1 MQKLVIQTQYRE
13 NYAYPDWDGKGEC
26 PQAWKFKGGSTYV
39 VNSFKDFN
47 KVTEVMKQLDAL
59 ITFGNE
65 AAEEYILSWEIVP
78 QSRKVCEDWETVTQ
92 LWLNPVGKWEALKIT
107 DNRPDEDGYGG
118 YMRREILEKTESWTM
133 APENERLQYKAEF
146 LMEDGEHAL
155 GDEGLKQWFID
166 KSYEYGR
173 PEVS

>member
-39 VNSFKDFN
+39 INSFKDFN

-59 ITFGNE
+59 ISFGNE
-65 AAEEYILSWEIVP
+65 GFEEYILSWEIVP

-107 DNRPDEDGYGG
+107 DNREDG
-118 YMRREILEKTESWTM
+118 YMRREILEKTESWIM
-133 APENERLQYKAEF
+133 ATNNERVQYKAEY
-146 LMEDGEHAL
+146 LMEDGDFAIN
-155 GDEGLKQWFID
+155 DDGLKEWF
-166 KSYEYGR
+166 KSQEAA
-173 PEVS
+173 

>member
-39 VNSFKDFN
+39 INSFKDFN

-59 ITFGNE
+59 ISFGNE
-65 AAEEYILSWEIVP
+65 GFEEYILSWEIVP
-78 QSRKVCEDWETVTQ
+78 QARKVCEDWETVTQ

-107 DNRPDEDGYGG
+107 NNRDDGW
-118 YMRREILEKTESWTM
+118 MRSEILEKTESWIM
-133 APENERLQYKAEF
+133 APNNERVQYKAEY
-146 LMEDGEHAL
+146 LMEDGDFAIN
-155 GDEGLKQWFID
+155 DDGLKEWFNN
-166 KSYEYGR
+166 KEAA
-173 PEVS
+173 

>member
-39 VNSFKDFN
+39 INSFKDFN

-59 ITFGNE
+59 ISFGNE
-65 AAEEYILSWEIVP
+65 GFEEYILSWEIVP
-78 QSRKVCEDWETVTQ
+78 QARKVCEDWETVTQ

-107 DNRPDEDGYGG
+107 NNREDGY
-118 YMRREILEKTESWTM
+118 MRSEILEKTESWIM
-133 APENERLQYKAEF
+133 APNNERVQYKAEY
-146 LMEDGEHAL
+146 LMEDGDFAIN
-155 GDEGLKQWFID
+155 DEGLKEWFNN
-166 KSYEYGR
+166 KEAA
-173 PEVS
+173 

>member
-39 VNSFKDFN
+39 INSFKDFN

-59 ITFGNE
+59 ISFGNE
-65 AAEEYILSWEIVP
+65 GFEEYILSWEIVP
-78 QSRKVCEDWETVTQ
+78 QARKVCEDWETVTQ

-107 DNRPDEDGYGG
+107 DNREDG

-133 APENERLQYKAEF
+133 APENERLQYKAEY
-146 LMEDGEHAL
+146 LMEDGDYAIN
-155 GDEGLKQWFID
+155 DEGLKEWFD
-166 KSYEYGR
+166 SKEAA
-173 PEVS
+173 

>member
-39 VNSFKDFN
+39 INSFKDFN

-59 ITFGNE
+59 ITIGNE
-65 AAEEYILSWEIVP
+65 GFEEYILSWEIVP
-78 QSRKVCEDWETVTQ
+78 QARKVCEDWETVTQ

-107 DNRPDEDGYGG
+107 NNREDG
-118 YMRREILEKTESWTM
+118 YMRREILEKTESWIM
-133 APENERLQYKAEF
+133 APNNERVQYKAEY
-146 LMEDGEHAL
+146 LMEDGDFAIN
-155 GDEGLKQWFID
+155 DDGLKEWFNN
-166 KSYEYGR
+166 KEAA
-173 PEVS
+173 

>member
-39 VNSFKDFN
+39 INSFKDFN

-59 ITFGNE
+59 ITIGNE
-65 AAEEYILSWEIVP
+65 GFEEYILSWEIVP
-78 QSRKVCEDWETVTQ
+78 QARKVCEDWETVTQ

-107 DNRPDEDGYGG
+107 NNREDGY
-118 YMRREILEKTESWTM
+118 MRSEILEKTESWIM
-133 APENERLQYKAEF
+133 APNNERVQYKAEY
-146 LMEDGEHAL
+146 LMEDGDFAIN
-155 GDEGLKQWFID
+155 DDGLKEWFNN
-166 KSYEYGR
+166 KEAA
-173 PEVS
+173 

>member
-39 VNSFKDFN
+39 INSFKDFN

-59 ITFGNE
+59 ITIGNE
-65 AAEEYILSWEIVP
+65 GFEEYILSWEIVP

-107 DNRPDEDGYGG
+107 NNRDDGW
-118 YMRREILEKTESWTM
+118 MRSEILEKTESWIM
-133 APENERLQYKAEF
+133 APNNERVQYKAEY
-146 LMEDGEHAL
+146 LMEDGDFAIN
-155 GDEGLKQWFID
+155 DDGLKEWFNN
-166 KSYEYGR
+166 KEAA
-173 PEVS
+173 